1 MERESPRWNARCDL
15 IRPLNNYDDLLRVVS
30 AYYEM
35 YEKGARY
42 LAPYMSRQNS
52 SQFPF
57 LPPDK
62 DQVKEGVGKVRN
74 VIHPVIYNS
83 YLNELINFATKWKG
97 KRALIQPHQTT
108 HHSAQFSEG
117 TFHIKKVGSKHEITV
132 FGVDEPFY
140 VDRLQLTPEQVK
152 FIIIRPKLGKLGT
165 ASVLKWEV
173 LFFKNN
179 FNYLIDHVDSDLNP
193 TYAGRL

>member
-1 MERESPRWNARCDL
+1 MVESPKWSARCD
-15 IRPLNNYDDLLRVVS
+15 ISRPHNSYSDLLRIVS

-42 LAPYMSRQNS
+42 LAPYMARQSNS
-52 SQFPF
+52 SLPF
-57 LPPDK
+57 MPPDK

-74 VIHPVIYNS
+74 VIHPVLYNS
-83 YLNELINFATKWKG
+83 YLNELINFAAKHKG

-117 TFHIKKVGSKHEITV
+117 MFEIKKLGNKHEVTV
-132 FGVDEPFY
+132 FGSEEPFFI
-140 VDRLQLTPEQVK
+140 DRLQLNAEQVK

-165 ASVLKWEV
+165 ASVMKWEC
-173 LFFKNN
+173 LFFKHNHH
-179 FNYLIDHVDSDLNP
+179 YLIDHVDSELNP